1 MRHDEKKKR
10 DRTAV
15 ALALCF
21 SVIAIASVFTVKSGL
36 DKINMQHNDADSGSP
51 TVEQPVNKRIPT
63 VDSTVNKPESS
74 SASAYSAPLT
84 GKIIKEFSPNA
95 PVYSKTLDQYMV
107 HNGIDIASPVD
118 TQVKAV
124 ADGTVTKVYKDDRYG
139 ITIEITHADGLISS
153 YGNLSTDSLVEE
165 GDVVKKGQVISGVGT
180 TALFETLD
188 ESHLHFELLQDGKQI
203 NPQDKIKPEA

>member
-10 DRTAV
+10 DRTAI

-36 DKINMQHNDADSGSP
+36 DKINVQQGDTGSGNP
-51 TVEQPVNKRIPT
+51 VAEQPVTKRIPT
-63 VDSTVNKPESS
+63 VDSTANKPQNSS
-74 SASAYSAPLT
+74 ESAYGAPLT
-84 GKIIKEFSPNA
+84 GKIIKEFSPSA

-107 HNGIDIASPVD
+107 HNGIDIASPRD

-153 YGNLSTDSLVEE
+153 YGNLSTDSLVEA
-165 GDVVKKGQVISGVGT
+165 GDVVKKGQVISGVGAS
-180 TALFETLD
+180 ALFETLD
-188 ESHLHFELLQDGKQI
+188 ESHLHFELLQDGKPI
-203 NPQDKIKPEA
+203 NPHDKMKIGA

>member
-1 MRHDEKKKR
+1 MEVR

-74 SASAYSAPLT
+74 SASAYSAQLT